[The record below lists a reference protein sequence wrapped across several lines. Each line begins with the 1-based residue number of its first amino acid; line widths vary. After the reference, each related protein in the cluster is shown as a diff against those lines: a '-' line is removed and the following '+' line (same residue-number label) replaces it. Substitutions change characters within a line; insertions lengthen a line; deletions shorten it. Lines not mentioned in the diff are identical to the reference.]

1 MRNSIIPEEDE
12 APEKSAADIQSSEP
26 SQERDETLFLKS
38 SEDGIKKKIDFIIM
52 YNFSADP
59 ESRNHHES
67 LRRTLKQRLRSKN
80 LIVEDA
86 SEDENFEPRT
96 DEEGNI
102 DEKQKYFIKIHA
114 PMVVLKKQAE
124 VLSINCRLQSRKD
137 IKAMIASQVQER
149 IEGGV
154 LEGDSDDEDDEDNDE
169 DSGCLENFFSKTKE
183 TWSNFIEKSEGFF
196 QVKEIWD
203 TDPEDYFT
211 AIYRHDLH
219 DYFAKTENEEEF
231 FTDSQRI
238 RMVANILN
246 NIKWEGKNSR
256 KIGIRAF
263 LENEEGAILGYYP
276 LHDGVFNE
284 PQISDEEDFVPKKS
298 LRAYLHR
305 NWSGWKNFY
314 RSQPLDEIR
323 DYFGEKIALYFGFLG
338 FYTNSLIA
346 FSVIGLIVMIYGLA
360 TFQTD
365 TVITETCNMTDVI
378 LCPKCFDCTFD
389 KASDLCQPLKI
400 TYIFDNV
407 FTLGYAFL
415 VSIWAMTFLELW
427 ARKNFFL
434 EYEWDLT
441 KIDKDMEPP
450 RARYQ
455 AVAPQNRLNPVTF
468 KKEAYIPLSTIYPR
482 KLLSLSVVL
491 FFILLVIASV
501 VAVIVY
507 RMVLSVIV
515 NDLGFAEDSPVG
527 EVVTPS
533 IVVTTTAS
541 TISLILIMGFNLIYH
556 KAAAKLTELEV
567 PRTQQEFDDSYSF
580 KIFCFQFV
588 NYYSNLFYI
597 AFFKDTLVGY
607 PTNYLSIKGS
617 DGKEYRWAGC
627 DGGCSYELAIQ
638 LIITMVG
645 KQLINNVIEILLPA
659 FQKWWTRKKNEDN
672 LGLNIDARWKAD
684 SLLSSSNEIKY
695 GFDVNYLND
704 YIELAIQFG
713 FAVLFSCA
721 FPLAPLFAFLNNIAE
736 IRIDAAKYVKYSQ
749 RPIPER
755 TKNIGIWEPI
765 FRFLAILAVIT
776 NGLQLAITSQ
786 TVPRIVYAAMGKSEN
801 EDLPLAGFARSI
813 YSVYQIPDDFVGG
826 NPENYTECHYE
837 GYRDENLEPTIDYWS
852 DRYARVLFFILYEH
866 AVFLTVWLIVWL
878 IPNKPQSLKNMIKQE
893 EYIVQ
898 TILKDKAKKDLS
910 KKNS

>member
-1 MRNSIIPEEDE
+1 MSKSSNAASEKIELLNNYSDHEKIAIECADRSFLIGIEEM
-12 APEKSAADIQSSEP
+12 QNYLRC
-26 SQERDETLFLKS
+26 RDETLFLKTT
-38 SEDGIKKKIDFIIM
+38 EDGVKKKIDFIII
-52 YNFSADP
+52 YSFSADS
-59 ESRNHHES
+59 ELRNHHES

-80 LIVEDA
+80 LIIEDDN
-86 SEDENFEPRT
+86 EEEGFEPRKN
-96 DEEGNI
+96 EEGEI
-102 DEKQKYFIKIHA
+102 DESQKYFMKIHA
-114 PMVVLKKQAE
+114 PMIVLKKQAE
-124 VLSINCRLQSRKD
+124 ILSINCRLQSRKD
-137 IKAMIASQVQER
+137 IKEMIATQVKER

-154 LEGDSDDEDDEDNDE
+154 LE
-169 DSGCLENFFSKTKE
+169 
-183 TWSNFIEKSEGFF
+183 
-196 QVKEIWD
+196 
-203 TDPEDYFT
+203 DPEDYFT

-219 DYFAKTENEEEF
+219 DYFAKSRNEEDF

-238 RMVANILN
+238 RMVANMLN
-246 NIKWEGKNSR
+246 TIKWEGKESR

-276 LHDGVFNE
+276 LHDGVYNE
-284 PQISDEEDFVPKKS
+284 PQFDDEEGADFVPKHS
-298 LRAYLHR
+298 LRAYLNR
-305 NWSGWKNFY
+305 NWSSWKNFY
-314 RSQPLDEIR
+314 RAQPLDEIR
-323 DYFGEKIALYFGFLG
+323 DYYGEKIALYFGFLG

-346 FSVIGLIVMIYGLA
+346 FSFIGFIVMIYGLA
-360 TFQTD
+360 TFQSD
-365 TVITETCNMTDVI
+365 TVVTETCNMTDVV

-389 KASDLCQPLKI
+389 LASDMCQPLKI

-407 FTLGYAFL
+407 FTLGYAFII
-415 VSIWAMTFLELW
+415 SIWAMTFLELW
-427 ARKNFFL
+427 SRKNFFL

-441 KIDKDMEPP
+441 KIDKDMDPP

-455 AVAPQNRLNPVTF
+455 AVASQNRLNPITF
-468 KKEAYIPLSTIYPR
+468 KKEAYIPLSTTYPR
-482 KLLSLSVVL
+482 KLLSVSVVL
-491 FFILLVIASV
+491 FFIMLVIASV
-501 VAVIVY
+501 IAVIVY

-515 NDLGFAEDSPVG
+515 NDFDFVGDLEDTAAG
-527 EVVTPS
+527 QVVTPS
-533 IVVTTTAS
+533 ILVTTTAS
-541 TISLILIMGFNLIYH
+541 LISLILIMGFNVIYH

-645 KQLINNVIEILLPA
+645 KQLINNVMEIVLPA
-659 FQKWWTRKKNEDN
+659 LNKWWTRKKNVDN
-672 LGLNIDARWKAD
+672 LGLDINARWKAD
-684 SLLSSSNEIKY
+684 SMLSSSNEIKY

-721 FPLAPLFAFLNNIAE
+721 FPLAPLFAFLNNIFE

-755 TKNIGIWEPI
+755 TKNIGIWYPI

-776 NGLQLAITSQ
+776 NGLQLAITSK
-786 TVPRIVYAAMGKSEN
+786 TVPRIVYSAMGKSEN
-801 EDLPLAGFARSI
+801 EELPLAGFARSI
-813 YSVYQIPDDFVGG
+813 YSVYQIPDDYNGK
-826 NPENYTECHYE
+826 NPDNHTECHYE

-866 AVFLTVWLIVWL
+866 AVFITVWFIVWL